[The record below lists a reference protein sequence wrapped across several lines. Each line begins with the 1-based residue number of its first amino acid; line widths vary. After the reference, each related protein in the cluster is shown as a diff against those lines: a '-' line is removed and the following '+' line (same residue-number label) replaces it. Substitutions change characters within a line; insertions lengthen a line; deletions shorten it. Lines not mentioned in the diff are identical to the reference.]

1 VKSKTVPSGWQIHFI
16 DPRLMQPNPIRKH
29 LEKTDEDFIENTTK
43 DLAHPIS
50 IRPLSRKEKPL
61 LAFAGHKLSPKYEVF
76 RGGRRWYAFLTKG
89 LKIPARVIDVNDKDA
104 LWKAYEENAYR
115 TNLEPDEEAEHI
127 LRLIDTE
134 LKDTTEYK
142 ECNNDPKKALAV
154 VFATKLGQ
162 VPKKMGKIPEQ
173 NINRAVNNLRTK
185 LDALFTSL
193 PRTKGLTLDTF
204 YAKKLRVLKL
214 SEPERE
220 KIKAKEVKSSARLE
234 EAVSSIQNGFARK
247 FVVNWISKQK
257 RKVPSRRVEKIAR
270 ALNQSAELLD
280 QVKDK
285 AKEKKAVQLLLDK
298 GISPQKLKLELESAL
313 PKPKETRSP
322 IVDETVAVYCPADS
336 ANMSQVKDGSVRL
349 IVTSPPYGGKIA
361 FESDYLS
368 KAKTADEYFSQIEP
382 ILQECFRVLMPSGKL
397 VINWAD
403 PIGKWGN
410 EEASEGEEY
419 AEHVYVHRWVE
430 LAERIGFKLWAR
442 QIWQKNVYYSIAQKR
457 VRWEDACRADG
468 KIHLDWEYVFTFR
481 KSGPMPEGNTGLPYE
496 EWVELSKGVW
506 YIQGAQNAR
515 GLAVFPE
522 ELVSRLVRLYSF
534 EGDVVLDP
542 FLGSGTTVAVAKKL
556 GRRGVGYEINPDLK
570 AEITKR
576 LRTEVQSDDETRQAV

>member
-1 VKSKTVPSGWQIHFI
+1 
-16 DPRLMQPNPIRKH
+16 MQPNPIRKH

-89 LKIPARVIDVNDKDA
+89 FKIPARVIDVNDKDA

-134 LKDTTEYK
+134 LKDTAEYK
-142 ECNNDPKKALAV
+142 ECNNDPKKALAIAYNARRGQLPKGINYRAV
-154 VFATKLGQ
+154 INLGQ
-162 VPKKMGKIPEQ
+162 
-173 NINRAVNNLRTK
+173 K
-185 LDALFTSL
+185 LDAFFASL

-368 KAKTADEYFSQIEP
+368 KAKTADEYFSQVELI
-382 ILQECFRVLMPSGKL
+382 IQECFRVLALGGKL
-397 VINWAD
+397 VINWGD

-442 QIWQKNVYYSIAQKR
+442 QIWQKNVYYSIAQRR
-457 VRWEDACRADG
+457 VRYEDALRTDG
-468 KIHLDWEYVFTFR
+468 KTHLDWEYLLTFR
-481 KSGPMPEGNTGLPYE
+481 KPGPAPEGRSELTYE
-496 EWVELSKGVW
+496 QWKEYTKGVW
-506 YIQGAQNAR
+506 YIEGAQNER
-515 GLAVFPE
+515 GLAKFPD
-522 ELVSRLVRLYSF
+522 ELVSRFIQLYSF
-534 EGDVVLDP
+534 RGDLILDP
-542 FLGSGTTVAVAKKL
+542 FLGTGTTLIVAKSL
-556 GRRGVGYEINPDLK
+556 GRHGVGFEINPALED
-570 AEITKR
+570 E
-576 LRTEVQSDDETRQAV
+576 LRKQLTPSPDVRTNPKNSSSS